1 MLNLTDKLSALYR
14 SYGYRQFKVNKFEE
28 YDYYARNKDFLVS
41 NRIISFTDTN
51 GKLMALKPDVTL
63 SVIKNSKDDADIT
76 QRMYYNENVYRVSKG
91 SGNFRENSQTGLE
104 CIGYIDDYC
113 IFETLILAALS
124 LNEISPDF
132 ILDISDLDLIPRIM
146 NIIDLPEQEAE
157 KALGFIGN
165 KDIHDL
171 KKLCEKNNVSEEG
184 FCALSVL
191 ISAYGSPSSATEKL
205 KEMPEGFLDKEA
217 FEKLCK
223 ITLPLEKELP
233 GKINIDF
240 SVMSDINYYNGFI
253 FNGFISG
260 VPRAVLSG
268 GQYDKLLSG
277 MGRKS
282 KGLGFAVFMD
292 ALEFLNKKEE
302 DLDSDVL
309 IIYKNDNDP
318 EMIYKKASEYT
329 SKGKSVTLL
338 KKMPGEGR
346 FGEVISLG

>member
-1 MLNLTDKLSALYR
+1 MNLTDKLSSLYR

-63 SVIKNSKDDADIT
+63 SVIKNSPDDADIT
-76 QRMYYNENVYRVSKG
+76 RKMYYNENVYRVSKG

-124 LNEISPDF
+124 LSEISDEYV
-132 ILDISDLDLIPRIM
+132 LDISDLDLLPKIM
-146 NIIDLPEQEAE
+146 DMIKLPAHEAE
-157 KALGFIGN
+157 RALGFIEN

-171 KKLCEKNNVSEEG
+171 KKLCGKNNVSEEG
-184 FCALSVL
+184 FKALSIL
-191 ISAYGSPSSATEKL
+191 ISAYGSPSYVIEKL
-205 KEMPEGFLDKEA
+205 YAMPEGYLDRRA
-217 FEKLCK
+217 FEKLRK

-233 GKINIDF
+233 GKVNIDF

-253 FNGFISG
+253 FNGFVSG

-268 GQYDKLLSG
+268 GQYDRLLSG

-282 KGLGFAVFMD
+282 KGLGFAIFMD
-292 ALEFLNKKEE
+292 ALEFLNKKENE
-302 DLDSDVL
+302 LDSDVL
-309 IIYKNDNDP
+309 ILYKDDADPELIYKRAAK
-318 EMIYKKASEYT
+318 Y
-329 SKGKSVTLL
+329 SKEGRSVCVL
-338 KKMPGEGR
+338 KKMPEGGR
-346 FGEVISLG
+346 FGEVVSLG